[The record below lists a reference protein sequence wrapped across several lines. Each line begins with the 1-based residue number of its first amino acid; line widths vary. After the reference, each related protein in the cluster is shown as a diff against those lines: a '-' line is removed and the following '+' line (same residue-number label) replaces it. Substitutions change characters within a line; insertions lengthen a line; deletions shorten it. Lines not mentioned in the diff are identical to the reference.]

1 MPEVSLTSGF
11 EKPPSPVPTAE
22 KGADDVVFRSS
33 EGFFLSIG
41 CNRKLQ
47 SDSRAEA
54 HPIEARI
61 SIGWKLSC
69 QSDAPSP
76 FNPLR
81 FRVSIH

>member
-1 MPEVSLTSGF
+1 MWFFGPQ
-11 EKPPSPVPTAE
+11 
-22 KGADDVVFRSS
+22 KGL
-33 EGFFLSIG
+33 FLSIG
-41 CNRKLQ
+41 WNRKLQ

-54 HPIEARI
+54 HPIDTRA

-76 FNPLR
+76 VNPLR

>member
-1 MPEVSLTSGF
+1 MMRRAILEAKMRL
-11 EKPPSPVPTAE
+11 
-22 KGADDVVFRSS
+22 
-33 EGFFLSIG
+33 FLSIG

-54 HPIEARI
+54 HPIEART
-61 SIGWKLSC
+61 SIGWKSSC